1 MRESVCERVCVCAI
15 MPVAQRVTCV
25 GPEEIESELE
35 AINLTFLCYQIWFG
49 AEYICS
55 FHILCFSLHCLLL
68 FSLLLYLCLNL
79 PPVLPSF
86 QTTGTGLNVESSILH
101 LSL

>member
-35 AINLTFLCYQIWFG
+35 AINLPSFAIRFGLEQNIYVHSTYSVSLCT
-49 AEYICS
+49 A
-55 FHILCFSLHCLLL
+55 CFSSLSVFISACI
-68 FSLLLYLCLNL
+68 SLL
-79 PPVLPSF
+79 SF
-86 QTTGTGLNVESSILH
+86 L
-101 LSL
+101 LSKPQVQV